1 MNKKKVNIQV
11 DFLSSKNMFNIIL
24 PAIQNRIGRTYPTY
38 SFFCYLQTLITQNH
52 VAVPASVDE

>member
-38 SFFCYLQTLITQNH
+38 SFFLLFTENCILLSL
-52 VAVPASVDE
+52 AVRP

>member
-24 PAIQNRIGRTYPTY
+24 PAIQNGIGRTYPTY
-38 SFFCYLQTLITQNH
+38 SFFLLFTDANYTKSRSC
-52 VAVPASVDE
+52 PCKR